1 MMKKFVAI
9 LAALMLATLAIV
21 PLASASTT
29 KMYVSASNGLTVKIH
44 TYPASVSNNVI
55 CNLGVGFPVS
65 ILSWE
70 DGWAEVSFKLN
81 GKSYTGY
88 MMNAYLSASDP
99 STRRQTFKNVSTYMT
114 VTIRPSSA
122 NGRVNLWPSASK
134 RGDEIRTFTPGETVT
149 VLAASNAW
157 YKVQDM
163 YGNIGYVAKA
173 YVKKL

>member
-21 PLASASTT
+21 PLASASNT
-29 KMYVSASNGLTVKIH
+29 MYVCASNGLTVKIH
-44 TYPASVSNNVI
+44 TYPSTASGNVI
-55 CNLGVGFPVS
+55 CNLGVGFPVNV
-65 ILSWE
+65 LDVE

-88 MMNAYLSASDP
+88 MMADYIDYSDP
-99 STRRQTFKNVSTYMT
+99 STRRQTFKNVSTYLT

-134 RGDEIRTFTPGETVT
+134 RGQEIRTFTPGEQVT